1 MSESTIITKQRGV
14 WLLIGLI
21 VTSIIS
27 FNVYLAFNTIKNL
40 SAIQVSLAN
49 TGNIIL
55 RLDDLHIS
63 VISAESGQR
72 GYLLTNDAAFLKPYQ
87 SALDKVQAQ
96 IAALKALDSEIPAQ
110 QQRIARII
118 DLSTARIAE
127 LEQHVTLVKNDKS
140 ALSLLAL
147 KATSHASVYEQ
158 LRQLFNDVNIEEK
171 VYRAALLQR
180 LSKSKNEALVTFTI
194 SGITSAMLVII
205 LLLISWSSNRKEQQY
220 LQLLEQKNINLEH
233 TVAERTQELNLYA
246 EELSRSNR
254 ELEDFAFVASHDLQ
268 EPLRK
273 IQAFGDRLE
282 SSYADALTE
291 RGLDYLHRMRNAA
304 SRMSTLITDLLEFS
318 RVGTRGRDFATT
330 DLNQVLEQV
339 LDDLEIAIK
348 ESAAQIDIVG
358 SLPTIQ
364 ADNSQL
370 QQLFLNLLSNAIK
383 FRQAKQAVHIVIKS
397 QAYAASA
404 AQLALC
410 DNWYQLTISDNG
422 IGFAPEYAEKIFT
435 PFQRLHGRTEYK
447 GTGIGLA
454 VCRRIVE
461 RHRGEISASS
471 KLGQGATFSIIL
483 PEQATAF
490 AIIGDEDA
498 PQQS

>member
-1 MSESTIITKQRGV
+1 MAKSTIITKQRGT

-21 VTSIIS
+21 VTSILS
-27 FNVYLAFNTIKNL
+27 FNVYLAFNTIQNL

-55 RLDDLHIS
+55 RLDDLQIS

-72 GYLLTNDAAFLKPYQ
+72 GYLLTNDDAFLKPYQ

-96 IAALKALDSEIPAQ
+96 ITALKTLQSEIPEQ
-110 QQRIARII
+110 QQRIARIVN
-118 DLSTARIAE
+118 LSTARINE

-180 LSKSKNEALVTFTI
+180 LNKSRNEASVTFTI
-194 SGITSAMLVII
+194 SGITSAMLIII
-205 LLLISWSSNRKEQQY
+205 LLLITWSSHRKEQQY
-220 LQLLEQKNINLEH
+220 LQLLEQKNTDLIH
-233 TVAERTQELNLYA
+233 KVAERTQELNLYA

-282 SSYADALTE
+282 SSFADVLTE
-291 RGLDYLHRMRNAA
+291 RGLDYLQRMRNAA

-318 RVGTRGRDFATT
+318 RVGTRGRDFVST

-348 ESAAQIDIVG
+348 ESAVQIDIITP
-358 SLPTIQ
+358 LPTIQ
-364 ADNSQL
+364 ADSSQL

-383 FRQAKQAVHIVIKS
+383 FKQANSAVRIVINV
-397 QAYAASA
+397 QDYAASP

-410 DNWYQLTISDNG
+410 DNWYQITISDNG
-422 IGFAPEYAEKIFT
+422 IGFSQEYAEKIFT

-454 VCRRIVE
+454 ICRRIVE
-461 RHRGEISASS
+461 RHRGEISALSE
-471 KLGQGATFSIIL
+471 LGQGATFSIIL
-483 PEQATAF
+483 PEQATPF
-490 AIIGDEDA
+490 GIIGDEDA
-498 PQQS
+498 P